1 MLQEEMVMADNL
13 KRRQPEDPTKVNVN
27 EKWEVD
33 YWTNK
38 WGVTEQQLRDA
49 VKSVG
54 VMTKDVAK
62 KLGKTA

>member
-1 MLQEEMVMADNL
+1 MADNL